1 MKKFGKSVLAFG
13 VLAAAAVVAAG
24 CGKKEEK
31 ATEKTAAETK
41 KESAAET
48 VAAGTEKKE
57 LTYAKGT
64 GPYTELFE
72 EHVMPIL
79 EKQGY
84 TFKVSEFT
92 LQYADEAIAD
102 GDVDFSVEQHIA
114 YMDAF
119 NKNYNSNLVALTPI
133 PTVPA
138 SIFSE
143 THDSLDEIADGM
155 KIAVPQDE
163 GNMARAFVMLQDIGW
178 ITLKEGT
185 DYATASSED
194 VAENP
199 YNLEFL
205 DVSTSIIATTLSDY
219 DYGIITGSIVY
230 NAGIDPSTA
239 LFNENLSENF
249 WLQVVVKDEDKDTQ
263 WAKDI
268 VAAYQS
274 DEFTEW
280 LKANNESEYKNLW
293 SIPEY

>member
-1 MKKFGKSVLAFG
+1 MRKFGKRLAVIGLAVLTA
-13 VLAAAAVVAAG
+13 VLAAG
-24 CGKKEEK
+24 CGKKESS
-31 ATEKTAAETK
+31 
-41 KESAAET
+41 SAGE
-48 VAAGTEKKE
+48 EKKE
-57 LTYAKGT
+57 LTYAKGS
-64 GPYTELFE
+64 GPYTILFE
-72 EHVMPIL
+72 EHIIPIL

-84 TFKVSEFT
+84 TFKVSELS

-114 YMDAF
+114 YMNAF
-119 NKNYNSNLVALTPI
+119 NKSYNSNLVALTPI

-143 THDSLDEIADGM
+143 THSSLDEISDGM

-178 ITLKEGT
+178 IKLKEGT
-185 DYATASSED
+185 DYATASPED

-205 DVSTSIIATTLSDY
+205 DIATNIIATTLADY

-239 LFNENLSENF
+239 LFNENLTDDF
-249 WLQVVVKDEDKDTQ
+249 WLQVVVKDADKDTQ

-274 DEFTEW
+274 KEFTDW
-280 LKANNESEYKNLW
+280 LKANNDSEYRNLW

>member
-1 MKKFGKSVLAFG
+1 MKKFGKRLAVIG
-13 VLAAAAVVAAG
+13 IAVLAAALAAG
-24 CGKKEEK
+24 CGKKQSASGGED
-31 ATEKTAAETK
+31 K
-41 KESAAET
+41 K
-48 VAAGTEKKE
+48 V
-57 LTYAKGT
+57 LTYAKGP
-64 GPYTELFE
+64 GPYTVLFE
-72 EHVMPIL
+72 EHIIPIL
-79 EKQGY
+79 EEKGY
-84 TFKVSEFT
+84 TFKVSELT

-119 NKNYNSNLVALTPI
+119 NKSYNSNLVALTPI

-138 SIFSE
+138 SVFSE
-143 THDSLDEIADGM
+143 THSSVDEIADGM

-163 GNMARAFVMLQDIGW
+163 GNMARAFVMLQDLGW

-185 DYATASSED
+185 NFATASPED

-199 YNLEFL
+199 YNLQFL
-205 DVSTSIIATTLSDY
+205 EIATNIIATTLADY

-239 LFNENLSENF
+239 LFNENLTEKF
-249 WLQVVVKDEDKDTQ
+249 WLQVVVKDADKDTQ

-274 DEFTEW
+274 KEFTDW
-280 LKANNESEYKNLW
+280 LKANNESEYRNLW

>member
-1 MKKFGKSVLAFG
+1 MRIMKKFGKRLAVLGIA
-13 VLAAAAVVAAG
+13 VLAAALAAG
-24 CGKKEEK
+24 CGKKESS
-31 ATEKTAAETK
+31 
-41 KESAAET
+41 SA
-48 VAAGTEKKE
+48 GGEKKE
-57 LTYAKGT
+57 LTYAKGS
-64 GPYTELFE
+64 GPYTILFE
-72 EHVMPIL
+72 EHIIPIL

-84 TFKVSEFT
+84 TFKVSELS

-114 YMDAF
+114 YMNAF
-119 NKNYNSNLVALTPI
+119 NKSYNSNLVALTPI

-143 THDSLDEIADGM
+143 THSSLDEISNGM

-163 GNMARAFVMLQDIGW
+163 GNMARAFVMLHDIGW
-178 ITLKEGT
+178 IKLKEGT
-185 DYATASSED
+185 DYATASPED

-205 DVSTSIIATTLSDY
+205 DIATNIIATTLADY

-239 LFNENLSENF
+239 LFNENLTEKF
-249 WLQVVVKDEDKDTQ
+249 WLQVVVKDADKDTQ

-268 VAAYQS
+268 VEAYQS
-274 DEFTEW
+274 KEFTDW
-280 LKANNESEYKNLW
+280 LKANNESEYRNLW

>member
-1 MKKFGKSVLAFG
+1 MKKFGKRLAVLGIA
-13 VLAAAAVVAAG
+13 VLAAALAAG
-24 CGKKEEK
+24 CGKKE
-31 ATEKTAAETK
+31 
-41 KESAAET
+41 SSP
-48 VAAGTEKKE
+48 AGGEKKE
-57 LTYAKGT
+57 LTYAKGS
-64 GPYTELFE
+64 GPYTILFE
-72 EHVMPIL
+72 EHIIPIL

-84 TFKVSEFT
+84 TFKVSELS

-114 YMDAF
+114 YMNAF
-119 NKNYNSNLVALTPI
+119 NNSYNSNLVALTPI

-143 THDSLDEIADGM
+143 THSSLDEISDGM

-178 ITLKEGT
+178 IKLKEGT
-185 DYATASSED
+185 DYATASPED

-205 DVSTSIIATTLSDY
+205 DIATNIIATTLADY

-239 LFNENLSENF
+239 LFNENLTDDF
-249 WLQVVVKDEDKDTQ
+249 WLQVVVKDADKDTQ

-274 DEFTEW
+274 KEFTDW
-280 LKANNESEYKNLW
+280 LKANNESGYRNLW

>member
-1 MKKFGKSVLAFG
+1 MKKFGKRLAMLG
-13 VLAAAAVVAAG
+13 IAVLAAALAAG
-24 CGKKEEK
+24 CGKKE
-31 ATEKTAAETK
+31 
-41 KESAAET
+41 SSP
-48 VAAGTEKKE
+48 AGGEKKE
-57 LTYAKGT
+57 LTYAKGS
-64 GPYTELFE
+64 GPYTILFE
-72 EHVMPIL
+72 EHIIPIL

-84 TFKVSEFT
+84 TFKVSELS

-114 YMDAF
+114 YMNAF
-119 NKNYNSNLVALTPI
+119 NNSYNSNLVALTPI

-143 THDSLDEIADGM
+143 THTSLDEIADGM

-163 GNMARAFVMLQDIGW
+163 GNMARAFVMLQDLGW
-178 ITLKEGT
+178 IKLKDGT
-185 DYATASSED
+185 DYATASPED
-194 VAENP
+194 VEENP

-205 DVSTSIIATTLSDY
+205 DIATNIIATTLADY

-239 LFNENLSENF
+239 LFNENLTDNF
-249 WLQVVVKDEDKDTQ
+249 WLQVVVKDADKDTQ

-274 DEFTEW
+274 KEFTDW
-280 LKANNESEYKNLW
+280 LKANNESEYRNLW

>member
-1 MKKFGKSVLAFG
+1 MRKFGKRLAVLGLA
-13 VLAAAAVVAAG
+13 VLTAVLAAG
-24 CGKKEEK
+24 CGKKESS
-31 ATEKTAAETK
+31 
-41 KESAAET
+41 SAGE
-48 VAAGTEKKE
+48 EKKE
-57 LTYAKGT
+57 LTYAKGS
-64 GPYTELFE
+64 GPYTILFE
-72 EHVMPIL
+72 EHIIPIL

-84 TFKVSEFT
+84 TFKVSELS

-114 YMDAF
+114 YMNAF
-119 NKNYNSNLVALTPI
+119 NKSYNSKLVALTPI

-143 THDSLDEIADGM
+143 THSSLDEISDGM

-178 ITLKEGT
+178 IKLKEGT
-185 DYATASSED
+185 DYATASPED

-205 DVSTSIIATTLSDY
+205 DIATNIIATTLADY

-239 LFNENLSENF
+239 LFNEDLTDNF
-249 WLQVVVKDEDKDTQ
+249 WLQVVVKDADKDTQ

-274 DEFTEW
+274 KEFTDW
-280 LKANNESEYKNLW
+280 LKANNESEYRNLW

>member
-1 MKKFGKSVLAFG
+1 MRIMKKFGKRLAVLGIA
-13 VLAAAAVVAAG
+13 VLAAALAAG
-24 CGKKEEK
+24 CGKKESS
-31 ATEKTAAETK
+31 
-41 KESAAET
+41 SAGE
-48 VAAGTEKKE
+48 EKKV
-57 LTYAKGT
+57 LTYAKGP

-72 EHVMPIL
+72 EHIIPIL
-79 EKQGY
+79 EEKGH
-84 TFKVSEFT
+84 TFKVSELS

-102 GDVDFSVEQHIA
+102 GDVDLSVEQHVA
-114 YMDAF
+114 YMEAF
-119 NKNYNSNLVALTPI
+119 NKSYNANLVALTKI

-143 THDSLDEIADGM
+143 THSSLDEIADGM

-163 GNMARAFVMLQDIGW
+163 GNMARAFVMLQDLGW

-185 DYATASSED
+185 NYATASPED

-205 DVSTSIIATTLSDY
+205 DIATNIIATTLADY

-239 LFNENLSENF
+239 LFNENLTDKF
-249 WLQVVVKDEDKDTQ
+249 WLQVVVKDADKDTQ

-268 VAAYQS
+268 VEAYQS
-274 DEFTEW
+274 KEFTDW
-280 LKANNESEYKNLW
+280 LKANNESEYRNLW

>member
-1 MKKFGKSVLAFG
+1 MRKFGKRLAVLGLA
-13 VLAAAAVVAAG
+13 VLTAVLAAG
-24 CGKKEEK
+24 CGKKESS
-31 ATEKTAAETK
+31 
-41 KESAAET
+41 SAGE
-48 VAAGTEKKE
+48 EKKE
-57 LTYAKGT
+57 LTYAKGS
-64 GPYTELFE
+64 GPYTILFE
-72 EHVMPIL
+72 EHIIPIL

-84 TFKVSEFT
+84 TFKVSELS

-114 YMDAF
+114 YMNAF
-119 NKNYNSNLVALTPI
+119 NKSYNSNLVALTPI

-143 THDSLDEIADGM
+143 THSSLDEISDGM

-178 ITLKEGT
+178 IKLKEGT
-185 DYATASSED
+185 DYATASPED

-205 DVSTSIIATTLSDY
+205 DIATNIIATTLADY

-239 LFNENLSENF
+239 LFNENLTDDF
-249 WLQVVVKDEDKDTQ
+249 WLQVVVKDADKDTQ
-263 WAKDI
+263 WVKDI

-274 DEFTEW
+274 KEFTDW
-280 LKANNESEYKNLW
+280 LKANNESEYRNLW

>member
-1 MKKFGKSVLAFG
+1 MRRFGKRLAVIGLAVLTA
-13 VLAAAAVVAAG
+13 VLAAG
-24 CGKKEEK
+24 WGKKGSS
-31 ATEKTAAETK
+31 
-41 KESAAET
+41 SAGE
-48 VAAGTEKKE
+48 EKKE
-57 LTYAKGT
+57 LTYAKGS
-64 GPYTELFE
+64 GPYTILFE
-72 EHVMPIL
+72 EHIIPIL

-84 TFKVSEFT
+84 TFKVSELS

-114 YMDAF
+114 YMNAF
-119 NKNYNSNLVALTPI
+119 NKSYNSNLVALTPI

-143 THDSLDEIADGM
+143 THSSLDEISDGM

-178 ITLKEGT
+178 IKLKEGT
-185 DYATASSED
+185 DYATASPED

-205 DVSTSIIATTLSDY
+205 DIATNIIATTLADY

-239 LFNENLSENF
+239 LFNENLTDDF
-249 WLQVVVKDEDKDTQ
+249 WLQVVVKDADKDTQ

-274 DEFTEW
+274 KEFTDW
-280 LKANNESEYKNLW
+280 LKANNESEYRNLW

>member
-1 MKKFGKSVLAFG
+1 MKKFGKRLAVLGIA
-13 VLAAAAVVAAG
+13 VLAAALAAG
-24 CGKKEEK
+24 CGKKE
-31 ATEKTAAETK
+31 
-41 KESAAET
+41 SSP
-48 VAAGTEKKE
+48 AGGEKKE
-57 LTYAKGT
+57 LTYAKGS
-64 GPYTELFE
+64 GPYTILFE
-72 EHVMPIL
+72 EHIIPIL

-84 TFKVSEFT
+84 TFKVSELS

-114 YMDAF
+114 YMNAF
-119 NKNYNSNLVALTPI
+119 NNSYNSNLVALTPI

-143 THDSLDEIADGM
+143 THTSLDEIADGM

-163 GNMARAFVMLQDIGW
+163 GNMARAFVMLQDLGW
-178 ITLKEGT
+178 IKLKDGT
-185 DYATASSED
+185 DYATASPKD
-194 VAENP
+194 VEENP

-205 DVSTSIIATTLSDY
+205 DIATNIIATTLADY

-239 LFNENLSENF
+239 LFNEDLTDNF
-249 WLQVVVKDEDKDTQ
+249 WLQVVVKDADKDTQ

-274 DEFTEW
+274 KEFTDW
-280 LKANNESEYKNLW
+280 LKANNESEYRNLW

>member
-1 MKKFGKSVLAFG
+1 MRIMKKFGKRLAVLGTA
-13 VLAAAAVVAAG
+13 VLAAALAAG
-24 CGKKEEK
+24 CGKKESS
-31 ATEKTAAETK
+31 
-41 KESAAET
+41 SAGE
-48 VAAGTEKKE
+48 EKKV
-57 LTYAKGT
+57 LTYAKGA

-72 EHVMPIL
+72 EHIIPIL
-79 EKQGY
+79 EEKGY
-84 TFKVSEFT
+84 TFKVSELS

-102 GDVDFSVEQHIA
+102 GDVDFSVEHHVA
-114 YMDAF
+114 YMEAF
-119 NKNYNSNLVALTPI
+119 NKSYNANLVALTKI

-143 THDSLDEIADGM
+143 THSSLDEISDGM

-163 GNMARAFVMLQDIGW
+163 GNMARAFVMLQDLGW

-185 DYATASSED
+185 NYATASPED

-199 YNLEFL
+199 YNLQFL
-205 DVSTSIIATTLSDY
+205 DIATNIIATTLADY

-239 LFNENLSENF
+239 LFNENLTDKF
-249 WLQVVVKDEDKDTQ
+249 WLQVVVKDADKDTQ

-268 VAAYQS
+268 VEAYQS
-274 DEFTEW
+274 KEFTDW
-280 LKANNESEYKNLW
+280 LKANNESEYRNLW

>member
-1 MKKFGKSVLAFG
+1 MKKFGKRLAVLGIA
-13 VLAAAAVVAAG
+13 VLAAALAAG
-24 CGKKEEK
+24 CGKKESS
-31 ATEKTAAETK
+31 
-41 KESAAET
+41 SA
-48 VAAGTEKKE
+48 GGEKKE
-57 LTYAKGT
+57 LTYAKGS
-64 GPYTELFE
+64 GPYTILFE
-72 EHVMPIL
+72 EHIIPIL

-84 TFKVSEFT
+84 TFKVSELS

-114 YMDAF
+114 YMNAF
-119 NKNYNSNLVALTPI
+119 NKSYNSNLVALTPI

-143 THDSLDEIADGM
+143 THSSLDEISDGM

-178 ITLKEGT
+178 IKLKEGT
-185 DYATASSED
+185 DYATASPED

-205 DVSTSIIATTLSDY
+205 DIATNIIATTLADY

-239 LFNENLSENF
+239 LFNENLTEKF
-249 WLQVVVKDEDKDTQ
+249 WLQVVVKDADKDTQ

-268 VAAYQS
+268 VEAYHS
-274 DEFTEW
+274 KEFTDW
-280 LKANNESEYKNLW
+280 LKANNESEYRNLW

>member
-1 MKKFGKSVLAFG
+1 MKKFGKRLAVIG
-13 VLAAAAVVAAG
+13 IAVLAAALAAG
-24 CGKKEEK
+24 CGKKQ
-31 ATEKTAAETK
+31 
-41 KESAAET
+41 SASGGEDKN
-48 VAAGTEKKE
+48 V
-57 LTYAKGT
+57 LTYAKGP
-64 GPYTELFE
+64 GPYTVLFE
-72 EHVMPIL
+72 EHIIPIL
-79 EKQGY
+79 EEKGY
-84 TFKVSEFT
+84 TFKVSELT

-119 NKNYNSNLVALTPI
+119 NKSYNSNLVALTPI

-138 SIFSE
+138 SVFSE
-143 THDSLDEIADGM
+143 THSSVDEIADGM

-163 GNMARAFVMLQDIGW
+163 GNMARAFVMLQDLGW

-185 DYATASSED
+185 NFATASPED

-199 YNLEFL
+199 YNLQFL
-205 DVSTSIIATTLSDY
+205 EIDTNIIATTLADY
-219 DYGIITGSIVY
+219 DYGVITGSIVY

-239 LFNENLSENF
+239 LFNENLTEKF
-249 WLQVVVKDEDKDTQ
+249 WLQVVVKDADKDTQ

-274 DEFTEW
+274 KEFTDW
-280 LKANNESEYKNLW
+280 LKANNESEYRNLW

>member
-1 MKKFGKSVLAFG
+1 MKKFGKRLAVLGIA
-13 VLAAAAVVAAG
+13 VLAAALAAG
-24 CGKKEEK
+24 CGKKESS
-31 ATEKTAAETK
+31 
-41 KESAAET
+41 SA
-48 VAAGTEKKE
+48 GGEKKE
-57 LTYAKGT
+57 LTYAKGS
-64 GPYTELFE
+64 GPYTILFE
-72 EHVMPIL
+72 EHIIPIL

-84 TFKVSEFT
+84 TFKVSELS

-114 YMDAF
+114 YMNAF
-119 NKNYNSNLVALTPI
+119 NKSYNSNLVALTPI

-143 THDSLDEIADGM
+143 THSSLDEISNGM

-163 GNMARAFVMLQDIGW
+163 GNMARAFVMLHDIGW
-178 ITLKEGT
+178 IKLKEGT
-185 DYATASSED
+185 DYATASPED

-205 DVSTSIIATTLSDY
+205 DIATNIIATTLADY

-239 LFNENLSENF
+239 LFNENLTEKF
-249 WLQVVVKDEDKDTQ
+249 WLQVVVKDADKDTQ

-268 VAAYQS
+268 VEAYQS
-274 DEFTEW
+274 KEFTDW
-280 LKANNESEYKNLW
+280 LKANNESEYRNLW

>member
-1 MKKFGKSVLAFG
+1 MRKFGKRLAVLGLA
-13 VLAAAAVVAAG
+13 VLTAVLAAG
-24 CGKKEEK
+24 CGKKESS
-31 ATEKTAAETK
+31 
-41 KESAAET
+41 SAGE
-48 VAAGTEKKE
+48 EKKE
-57 LTYAKGT
+57 LTYAKGS
-64 GPYTELFE
+64 GPYTILFE
-72 EHVMPIL
+72 EHIIPIL

-84 TFKVSEFT
+84 TFKVSELS

-114 YMDAF
+114 YMNAF
-119 NKNYNSNLVALTPI
+119 NKSYNSNLVALTPI

-143 THDSLDEIADGM
+143 THSSLDEISDGM

-178 ITLKEGT
+178 IKLKEGT
-185 DYATASSED
+185 DYATASPED

-205 DVSTSIIATTLSDY
+205 DIATNIIATTLADY

-239 LFNENLSENF
+239 LFNENLTDDF
-249 WLQVVVKDEDKDTQ
+249 WLQVVVKDADKDTQ

-274 DEFTEW
+274 KEFTDW
-280 LKANNESEYKNLW
+280 LKANNESEYRNLW

>member
-1 MKKFGKSVLAFG
+1 MKKLGKRLAVLGIA
-13 VLAAAAVVAAG
+13 VLAAALAAG
-24 CGKKEEK
+24 CGKKESS
-31 ATEKTAAETK
+31 
-41 KESAAET
+41 SA
-48 VAAGTEKKE
+48 GGEKKE
-57 LTYAKGT
+57 LTYAKGS
-64 GPYTELFE
+64 GPYTILFE
-72 EHVMPIL
+72 EHIIPIL

-84 TFKVSEFT
+84 TFKVSELS

-114 YMDAF
+114 YMNAF
-119 NKNYNSNLVALTPI
+119 NKSYNSNLVALTPI

-143 THDSLDEIADGM
+143 THSSLDEISNGM

-178 ITLKEGT
+178 IKLKEGT
-185 DYATASSED
+185 DYATASPED

-205 DVSTSIIATTLSDY
+205 DIATNIIATTLADY

-239 LFNENLSENF
+239 LFNENLTEKF
-249 WLQVVVKDEDKDTQ
+249 WLQVVVKDADKDTQ

-268 VAAYQS
+268 VEAYQS
-274 DEFTEW
+274 KEFTDW
-280 LKANNESEYKNLW
+280 LKANNESEYRNLW

>member
-1 MKKFGKSVLAFG
+1 MKKFVKRLAVIAIAVL
-13 VLAAAAVVAAG
+13 AAVVAAG
-24 CGKKEEK
+24 CGKK
-31 ATEKTAAETK
+31 AS
-41 KESAAET
+41 SAAGE
-48 VAAGTEKKE
+48 EKKE
-57 LTYAKGT
+57 LIYAKGS
-64 GPYTELFE
+64 GPYTILFE
-72 EHVMPIL
+72 EHIIPIL

-84 TFKVSEFT
+84 TFKVSELS

-114 YMDAF
+114 YMNAF
-119 NKNYNSNLVALTPI
+119 NNSYNSNLVALTPI

-143 THDSLDEIADGM
+143 THTSLDEIADGM

-163 GNMARAFVMLQDIGW
+163 GNMARAFVMLQDLGW
-178 ITLKEGT
+178 IKLKDGT
-185 DYATASSED
+185 DYATASPED
-194 VAENP
+194 VEENP

-205 DVSTSIIATTLSDY
+205 DIATNIIATTLADY

-239 LFNENLSENF
+239 LFNENLTDNF
-249 WLQVVVKDEDKDTQ
+249 WLQFVVKDADKDTQ

-274 DEFTEW
+274 KEFTDW
-280 LKANNESEYKNLW
+280 LKANNESEYRNLW

>member
-1 MKKFGKSVLAFG
+1 MRIMKKFGKRLAVLGIA
-13 VLAAAAVVAAG
+13 VLAAALAAG
-24 CGKKEEK
+24 CGKKESS
-31 ATEKTAAETK
+31 
-41 KESAAET
+41 SA
-48 VAAGTEKKE
+48 GGEKKE
-57 LTYAKGT
+57 LTYAKGS
-64 GPYTELFE
+64 GPYTILFE
-72 EHVMPIL
+72 EHIIPIL

-84 TFKVSEFT
+84 TFKVSELS

-114 YMDAF
+114 YMNAF
-119 NKNYNSNLVALTPI
+119 NKSYSSNLVALTPI

-143 THDSLDEIADGM
+143 THSSLDEISDGM

-178 ITLKEGT
+178 IKLKEGT
-185 DYATASSED
+185 DYATASPED

-205 DVSTSIIATTLSDY
+205 DIATNIIATTLADY

-230 NAGIDPSTA
+230 NAGIDPSTS
-239 LFNENLSENF
+239 LFNENLTEKF
-249 WLQVVVKDEDKDTQ
+249 WLQVVVKDADKDTQ

-268 VAAYQS
+268 VEAYQS
-274 DEFTEW
+274 KEFTDW
-280 LKANNESEYKNLW
+280 LKANNESEYRNLW

>member
-1 MKKFGKSVLAFG
+1 MEKFGKRLAVLGIA
-13 VLAAAAVVAAG
+13 VLAAALAAG
-24 CGKKEEK
+24 CGKKESS
-31 ATEKTAAETK
+31 
-41 KESAAET
+41 SA
-48 VAAGTEKKE
+48 GGEKKE
-57 LTYAKGT
+57 LTYAKGS
-64 GPYTELFE
+64 GPYTILFE
-72 EHVMPIL
+72 EHIIPIL

-84 TFKVSEFT
+84 TFKVSELS

-114 YMDAF
+114 YMNAF
-119 NKNYNSNLVALTPI
+119 NKSYNSNLVALTPI

-143 THDSLDEIADGM
+143 THSSLDEISDGM

-178 ITLKEGT
+178 IKLKEGT
-185 DYATASSED
+185 DYATASPED

-205 DVSTSIIATTLSDY
+205 DIATNIIATTLADY

-239 LFNENLSENF
+239 LFNENLTEKF
-249 WLQVVVKDEDKDTQ
+249 WLQVVVKDADKDTQ

-268 VAAYQS
+268 VEAYQS
-274 DEFTEW
+274 KEFTDW
-280 LKANNESEYKNLW
+280 LKANNESEYRNLW

>member
-1 MKKFGKSVLAFG
+1 MKKFGKRLAVLGIA
-13 VLAAAAVVAAG
+13 VLAAALAAG
-24 CGKKEEK
+24 CGKKESS
-31 ATEKTAAETK
+31 
-41 KESAAET
+41 SA
-48 VAAGTEKKE
+48 GGEKKE
-57 LTYAKGT
+57 LTYAKGS
-64 GPYTELFE
+64 GPYTILFE
-72 EHVMPIL
+72 EHIIPIL

-84 TFKVSEFT
+84 TFKVSELS

-114 YMDAF
+114 YMNAF
-119 NKNYNSNLVALTPI
+119 NKSYNSNLVALTPI

-143 THDSLDEIADGM
+143 THSSLDEISDGM

-178 ITLKEGT
+178 IKLKEGT
-185 DYATASSED
+185 DYATASPED

-205 DVSTSIIATTLSDY
+205 DIATNIIATTLADY

-239 LFNENLSENF
+239 LFNENLTEKF

-268 VAAYQS
+268 VEAYQS
-274 DEFTEW
+274 KEFTDW
-280 LKANNESEYKNLW
+280 LKANNESEYRNLW

>member
-1 MKKFGKSVLAFG
+1 MKKFEKRLAVLGIA
-13 VLAAAAVVAAG
+13 VLAAALAAG
-24 CGKKEEK
+24 CGKKE
-31 ATEKTAAETK
+31 
-41 KESAAET
+41 SSP
-48 VAAGTEKKE
+48 AGGEKKE
-57 LTYAKGT
+57 LTYAKGS
-64 GPYTELFE
+64 GPYTILFE
-72 EHVMPIL
+72 EHIIPIL

-84 TFKVSEFT
+84 AFKVSELS

-114 YMDAF
+114 YMNAF
-119 NKNYNSNLVALTPI
+119 NNSYNSNLVALTPI

-143 THDSLDEIADGM
+143 THTSLDEIADGM

-163 GNMARAFVMLQDIGW
+163 GNMARAFVMLQDLGW
-178 ITLKEGT
+178 IKLKDGT
-185 DYATASSED
+185 DYATASPED
-194 VAENP
+194 VEENP

-205 DVSTSIIATTLSDY
+205 DIATNIIATTLADY

-239 LFNENLSENF
+239 LFNENLTDNF
-249 WLQVVVKDEDKDTQ
+249 WLQVVVKDADKDTQ

-274 DEFTEW
+274 KEFTDW
-280 LKANNESEYKNLW
+280 LKANNESEYRNLW

>member
-1 MKKFGKSVLAFG
+1 MKKFGKRLAVLGIA
-13 VLAAAAVVAAG
+13 VLAAALAAG
-24 CGKKEEK
+24 CGKKESS
-31 ATEKTAAETK
+31 
-41 KESAAET
+41 SA
-48 VAAGTEKKE
+48 GGEKKE
-57 LTYAKGT
+57 LTYAKGS
-64 GPYTELFE
+64 GPYTILFE
-72 EHVMPIL
+72 EHIIPIL

-84 TFKVSEFT
+84 TFKVSELS

-114 YMDAF
+114 YMNAF
-119 NKNYNSNLVALTPI
+119 NKSYNSNLVALTPI

-143 THDSLDEIADGM
+143 THSSLDEISDGM

-178 ITLKEGT
+178 IKLKEGT
-185 DYATASSED
+185 DYATASPED

-205 DVSTSIIATTLSDY
+205 DIATNIIATTLADY

-239 LFNENLSENF
+239 LFNENLTEKF
-249 WLQVVVKDEDKDTQ
+249 WLQVVVKDADKDTQ

-268 VAAYQS
+268 VEAYQS
-274 DEFTEW
+274 KEFTDW
-280 LKANNESEYKNLW
+280 LKANNESEYRNLW
-293 SIPEY
+293 SIPKY

>member
-1 MKKFGKSVLAFG
+1 MKKFGKRLAVLGIA
-13 VLAAAAVVAAG
+13 VLAAALAAG
-24 CGKKEEK
+24 CGKKE
-31 ATEKTAAETK
+31 
-41 KESAAET
+41 SSP
-48 VAAGTEKKE
+48 AGGEKKE
-57 LTYAKGT
+57 LTYAKGS
-64 GPYTELFE
+64 GPYTILFE
-72 EHVMPIL
+72 EHIIPIL

-84 TFKVSEFT
+84 TFKVSELS

-114 YMDAF
+114 YMNAF
-119 NKNYNSNLVALTPI
+119 NNSYNSNLVALTPI

-143 THDSLDEIADGM
+143 THTSLDEIADGM

-163 GNMARAFVMLQDIGW
+163 GNMARAFVMLQDLGW
-178 ITLKEGT
+178 IKLKDGT
-185 DYATASSED
+185 DYATASPED
-194 VAENP
+194 VEENP

-205 DVSTSIIATTLSDY
+205 DIATNIIATTLADY

-239 LFNENLSENF
+239 LFNENLTDDF
-249 WLQVVVKDEDKDTQ
+249 WLQVVVKDADKDTQ

-274 DEFTEW
+274 KEFTDW
-280 LKANNESEYKNLW
+280 LKANNESEYRNLW

>member
-1 MKKFGKSVLAFG
+1 MKKFGKRLAVLGIA
-13 VLAAAAVVAAG
+13 VLTAALAAG
-24 CGKKEEK
+24 CGKKESS
-31 ATEKTAAETK
+31 
-41 KESAAET
+41 SA
-48 VAAGTEKKE
+48 GGEKKE
-57 LTYAKGT
+57 LTYAKGS
-64 GPYTELFE
+64 GPYTILFE
-72 EHVMPIL
+72 EHIIPIL

-84 TFKVSEFT
+84 TFKVSELS

-114 YMDAF
+114 YMNAF
-119 NKNYNSNLVALTPI
+119 NKSYSSNLVALTPI

-143 THDSLDEIADGM
+143 THSSLDEISDGM

-178 ITLKEGT
+178 IKLKEGT
-185 DYATASSED
+185 DYATASPED

-205 DVSTSIIATTLSDY
+205 DIATNIIATTLADY

-230 NAGIDPSTA
+230 NAGIDPSTS
-239 LFNENLSENF
+239 LFNENLTEKF
-249 WLQVVVKDEDKDTQ
+249 WLQVVVKDADKDTQ

-268 VAAYQS
+268 VEAYQS
-274 DEFTEW
+274 KEFTDW
-280 LKANNESEYKNLW
+280 LKANNESEYRNLW

>member
-1 MKKFGKSVLAFG
+1 MRKFGKRLAVIGLAVLTA
-13 VLAAAAVVAAG
+13 VLAAG
-24 CGKKEEK
+24 CGKKENS
-31 ATEKTAAETK
+31 
-41 KESAAET
+41 SAGE
-48 VAAGTEKKE
+48 EKKE
-57 LTYAKGT
+57 LTYAKGS
-64 GPYTELFE
+64 GPYTILFE
-72 EHVMPIL
+72 EHIIPIL

-84 TFKVSEFT
+84 TFKVSELS

-114 YMDAF
+114 YMNAF
-119 NKNYNSNLVALTPI
+119 NKSYNSNLVALTPI

-143 THDSLDEIADGM
+143 THSSLDEISDGM

-178 ITLKEGT
+178 IKLKEGT
-185 DYATASSED
+185 DYATASPED

-205 DVSTSIIATTLSDY
+205 DIATNIIATTLADY

-239 LFNENLSENF
+239 LFNENLTDNF
-249 WLQVVVKDEDKDTQ
+249 WLQVVVKDADKDTQ

-274 DEFTEW
+274 KEFTDW
-280 LKANNESEYKNLW
+280 LKANNESEYRNLW

>member
-1 MKKFGKSVLAFG
+1 MRIMKKFGKRLAVLGIA
-13 VLAAAAVVAAG
+13 VLAAALAAG
-24 CGKKEEK
+24 CGKKESS
-31 ATEKTAAETK
+31 
-41 KESAAET
+41 SA
-48 VAAGTEKKE
+48 GGEKKE
-57 LTYAKGT
+57 LTYAKGS
-64 GPYTELFE
+64 GPYTILFE
-72 EHVMPIL
+72 EHIIPIL

-84 TFKVSEFT
+84 TFTVSELS

-114 YMDAF
+114 YMNAF
-119 NKNYNSNLVALTPI
+119 NKSYNSNLVALTPI

-143 THDSLDEIADGM
+143 THSSLDEISNGM

-178 ITLKEGT
+178 IKLKEGT
-185 DYATASSED
+185 DYATASPED

-205 DVSTSIIATTLSDY
+205 DIATNIIATTLADY

-239 LFNENLSENF
+239 LFNENLTEKF
-249 WLQVVVKDEDKDTQ
+249 WLQVVVKDADKDTQ

-268 VAAYQS
+268 VEAYQS
-274 DEFTEW
+274 KEFTDW
-280 LKANNESEYKNLW
+280 LKANNESEYRNLW

>member
-1 MKKFGKSVLAFG
+1 MRRFGKRLAVIGLAVLTA
-13 VLAAAAVVAAG
+13 VLAAG
-24 CGKKEEK
+24 CGKKESS
-31 ATEKTAAETK
+31 
-41 KESAAET
+41 SAGE
-48 VAAGTEKKE
+48 EKKE
-57 LTYAKGT
+57 LTYAKGS
-64 GPYTELFE
+64 GPYTILFE
-72 EHVMPIL
+72 EHIIPIL

-84 TFKVSEFT
+84 TFKVSELS

-114 YMDAF
+114 YMNAF
-119 NKNYNSNLVALTPI
+119 NKSYNSNLVALTPI

-143 THDSLDEIADGM
+143 THSSLDEISDGM

-178 ITLKEGT
+178 IKLKEGT
-185 DYATASSED
+185 DYATASPED
-194 VAENP
+194 IAENP

-205 DVSTSIIATTLSDY
+205 DIATNIIATTLADY

-239 LFNENLSENF
+239 LFNENLTDNF
-249 WLQVVVKDEDKDTQ
+249 WLQVVVKDADKDTQ

-274 DEFTEW
+274 KEFTDW
-280 LKANNESEYKNLW
+280 LKANNESEYRNLW

>member
-1 MKKFGKSVLAFG
+1 MRIMKKLGKRLAVLGIA
-13 VLAAAAVVAAG
+13 VLAAALAAG
-24 CGKKEEK
+24 CGKKESS
-31 ATEKTAAETK
+31 
-41 KESAAET
+41 SAC
-48 VAAGTEKKE
+48 GEKKE
-57 LTYAKGT
+57 LTYAKGS
-64 GPYTELFE
+64 GPYTILFE
-72 EHVMPIL
+72 EHIIPIL

-84 TFKVSEFT
+84 TFKVSELS

-114 YMDAF
+114 YMNAF
-119 NKNYNSNLVALTPI
+119 NKSYNSNLVALTPI

-143 THDSLDEIADGM
+143 THSSLDEISDGM

-178 ITLKEGT
+178 IKLKEGT
-185 DYATASSED
+185 DYATASPED

-205 DVSTSIIATTLSDY
+205 DISTNIIATTLADY

-239 LFNENLSENF
+239 LFNENLTDKF
-249 WLQVVVKDEDKDTQ
+249 WLQVVVKDADKDTQ

-268 VAAYQS
+268 VEAYQS
-274 DEFTEW
+274 KEFTDW
-280 LKANNESEYKNLW
+280 LKANNESEYRNLW

>member
-1 MKKFGKSVLAFG
+1 MKKFGKRLAVIG
-13 VLAAAAVVAAG
+13 IAVLAAALAAG
-24 CGKKEEK
+24 CGKKQSASGGED
-31 ATEKTAAETK
+31 K
-41 KESAAET
+41 K
-48 VAAGTEKKE
+48 V

-64 GPYTELFE
+64 GPYTVLFE
-72 EHVMPIL
+72 EHIIPIL
-79 EKQGY
+79 EEKGY
-84 TFKVSEFT
+84 TFKVSELT

-119 NKNYNSNLVALTPI
+119 NKSYNSNLVALTPI

-138 SIFSE
+138 SVFSE
-143 THDSLDEIADGM
+143 THSSVDEIADGM

-163 GNMARAFVMLQDIGW
+163 GNMARAFVMLQDLGW

-185 DYATASSED
+185 NFATASPED

-199 YNLEFL
+199 YNLQFL
-205 DVSTSIIATTLSDY
+205 EIDTNIIATTLADY
-219 DYGIITGSIVY
+219 DYGVITGSIVY

-239 LFNENLSENF
+239 LFNENLTEKF
-249 WLQVVVKDEDKDTQ
+249 WLQVVVKDADKDTQ

-274 DEFTEW
+274 KEFTDW
-280 LKANNESEYKNLW
+280 LKANNESEYRNLW

>member
-1 MKKFGKSVLAFG
+1 MKKFGKRLAVLGIA
-13 VLAAAAVVAAG
+13 VLAAALAAG
-24 CGKKEEK
+24 CGKKESSP
-31 ATEKTAAETK
+31 AD
-41 KESAAET
+41 
-48 VAAGTEKKE
+48 GEKKE
-57 LTYAKGT
+57 LIYAKGS
-64 GPYTELFE
+64 GPYTILFE
-72 EHVMPIL
+72 EHIIPIL

-84 TFKVSEFT
+84 TFKVSELS

-114 YMDAF
+114 YMNAF
-119 NKNYNSNLVALTPI
+119 NNSYNSNLVALTPI

-143 THDSLDEIADGM
+143 THTSLDEIADGM

-163 GNMARAFVMLQDIGW
+163 GNMARAFVMLQDLGW
-178 ITLKEGT
+178 IKLKDGT
-185 DYATASSED
+185 DYATASPED
-194 VAENP
+194 VEENP

-205 DVSTSIIATTLSDY
+205 DIATNIIATTLADY

-239 LFNENLSENF
+239 LFNENLTDNF
-249 WLQVVVKDEDKDTQ
+249 WLQVVVKDADKDTQ

-274 DEFTEW
+274 KEFTDW
-280 LKANNESEYKNLW
+280 LKANNESEYRNLW

>member
-1 MKKFGKSVLAFG
+1 MRRFGKRLAVLGLA
-13 VLAAAAVVAAG
+13 VLTAVLAAG
-24 CGKKEEK
+24 CGKKESS
-31 ATEKTAAETK
+31 
-41 KESAAET
+41 SAGE
-48 VAAGTEKKE
+48 EKKE
-57 LTYAKGT
+57 LTYAKGS
-64 GPYTELFE
+64 GPYTILFE
-72 EHVMPIL
+72 EHIIPIL

-84 TFKVSEFT
+84 TFKVSELS
-92 LQYADEAIAD
+92 LQYADDAIAD

-114 YMDAF
+114 YMNAF
-119 NKNYNSNLVALTPI
+119 NKSYNSNLVALTPI

-143 THDSLDEIADGM
+143 THSSLDEISDGM

-178 ITLKEGT
+178 IKLKEGT
-185 DYATASSED
+185 DYATASPED

-205 DVSTSIIATTLSDY
+205 DIATNIIATTLADY

-239 LFNENLSENF
+239 LFNENLTDDF
-249 WLQVVVKDEDKDTQ
+249 WLQVVVKDADKDTQ

-274 DEFTEW
+274 KEFTDW
-280 LKANNESEYKNLW
+280 LKANNESEYRNLW

>member
-1 MKKFGKSVLAFG
+1 MKKFGKRLAVLGIA
-13 VLAAAAVVAAG
+13 VLAAALVAG
-24 CGKKEEK
+24 CGKKESS
-31 ATEKTAAETK
+31 
-41 KESAAET
+41 SA
-48 VAAGTEKKE
+48 GGEKKE
-57 LTYAKGT
+57 LTYAKGS
-64 GPYTELFE
+64 GPYTILFE
-72 EHVMPIL
+72 EHIIPIL

-84 TFKVSEFT
+84 TFKVSELS

-114 YMDAF
+114 YMNAF
-119 NKNYNSNLVALTPI
+119 NKSYNSNLVALTPI

-143 THDSLDEIADGM
+143 THSSLDEISDGM

-178 ITLKEGT
+178 IKLKEGT
-185 DYATASSED
+185 DYATASPED

-205 DVSTSIIATTLSDY
+205 DIATNIIATTLADY

-230 NAGIDPSTA
+230 NAGIDPSTS
-239 LFNENLSENF
+239 LFNENLTEKF
-249 WLQVVVKDEDKDTQ
+249 WLQVVVKDADKDTQ

-268 VAAYQS
+268 VEAYQS
-274 DEFTEW
+274 KEFTDW
-280 LKANNESEYKNLW
+280 LKANNESEYRNLW

>member
-1 MKKFGKSVLAFG
+1 MRKFGKRLAVIGLAVLTA
-13 VLAAAAVVAAG
+13 VLAAG
-24 CGKKEEK
+24 CGKKESS
-31 ATEKTAAETK
+31 
-41 KESAAET
+41 SAGE
-48 VAAGTEKKE
+48 EKKE
-57 LTYAKGT
+57 LTYAKGS
-64 GPYTELFE
+64 GPYTILFE
-72 EHVMPIL
+72 EHIIPIL

-84 TFKVSEFT
+84 TFKVSELS

-114 YMDAF
+114 YMNAF
-119 NKNYNSNLVALTPI
+119 NKSYNSNLVALTPI

-143 THDSLDEIADGM
+143 THSSFDEISDGM

-178 ITLKEGT
+178 IKLKEGT
-185 DYATASSED
+185 DYATASPED

-205 DVSTSIIATTLSDY
+205 DIATNIIATTLADY

-239 LFNENLSENF
+239 LFNENLTEKF
-249 WLQVVVKDEDKDTQ
+249 WLQVVVKDADKDTQ

-274 DEFTEW
+274 KEFTDW
-280 LKANNESEYKNLW
+280 LKANNDSEYRNLW

>member
-1 MKKFGKSVLAFG
+1 MRKFGKRLAVIGLAVLTA
-13 VLAAAAVVAAG
+13 VLAAG
-24 CGKKEEK
+24 CGKKESS
-31 ATEKTAAETK
+31 
-41 KESAAET
+41 SAGE
-48 VAAGTEKKE
+48 EKKE
-57 LTYAKGT
+57 LTYAKGS
-64 GPYTELFE
+64 GPYTILFE
-72 EHVMPIL
+72 EHIIPIL

-84 TFKVSEFT
+84 TFKVSELS

-114 YMDAF
+114 YMNAF
-119 NKNYNSNLVALTPI
+119 NKSYNSNLVALTPI

-143 THDSLDEIADGM
+143 THSSLDEISDGM

-178 ITLKEGT
+178 IKLKEGT
-185 DYATASSED
+185 DYATASPED

-205 DVSTSIIATTLSDY
+205 DIATNIIATTLADY

-239 LFNENLSENF
+239 LFSENLTDNF
-249 WLQVVVKDEDKDTQ
+249 WLQVVVKDADKETQ

-274 DEFTEW
+274 KEFTDW
-280 LKANNESEYKNLW
+280 LKANNESEYRNLW

>member
-1 MKKFGKSVLAFG
+1 MKKFGKRLAVLGIA
-13 VLAAAAVVAAG
+13 VLAAALAAG
-24 CGKKEEK
+24 CGKKESS
-31 ATEKTAAETK
+31 
-41 KESAAET
+41 SAGE
-48 VAAGTEKKE
+48 EKKV
-57 LTYAKGT
+57 LTYAKGA

-72 EHVMPIL
+72 EHIIPIL
-79 EKQGY
+79 EEKGY
-84 TFKVSEFT
+84 TFKVSELS

-102 GDVDFSVEQHIA
+102 GDVDFSVEQHVA
-114 YMDAF
+114 YMEAF
-119 NKNYNSNLVALTPI
+119 NKSYNSNLVALTPI

-143 THDSLDEIADGM
+143 THSSLDEISDGM

-163 GNMARAFVMLQDIGW
+163 GNMARAFVMLQDLGW

-185 DYATASSED
+185 NYATASPED

-199 YNLEFL
+199 YNLQFL
-205 DVSTSIIATTLSDY
+205 DIATNIIATTLADY

-239 LFNENLSENF
+239 LFNENLTDKF
-249 WLQVVVKDEDKDTQ
+249 WLQVVVKDADKDTQ

-268 VAAYQS
+268 VEAYQS
-274 DEFTEW
+274 KEFTDW
-280 LKANNESEYKNLW
+280 LKANNESEYRNLW

>member
-1 MKKFGKSVLAFG
+1 MKKFVKRLAVIAIAVL
-13 VLAAAAVVAAG
+13 AAVVAAG
-24 CGKKEEK
+24 CGKK
-31 ATEKTAAETK
+31 AS
-41 KESAAET
+41 SAAGE
-48 VAAGTEKKE
+48 EKKE
-57 LTYAKGT
+57 LIYAKGS
-64 GPYTELFE
+64 GPYTILFE
-72 EHVMPIL
+72 EHIIPIL

-84 TFKVSEFT
+84 TFKVSELS

-114 YMDAF
+114 YMNAF
-119 NKNYNSNLVALTPI
+119 NKSYNSNLVALTPI

-143 THDSLDEIADGM
+143 THSSLDEISDGM

-178 ITLKEGT
+178 IKLKEGT
-185 DYATASSED
+185 DYATASPED

-205 DVSTSIIATTLSDY
+205 DIATNIIATTLADY

-239 LFNENLSENF
+239 LFNENLTDNF
-249 WLQVVVKDEDKDTQ
+249 WLQVVVKDADKDTQ

-274 DEFTEW
+274 KEFTDW
-280 LKANNESEYKNLW
+280 LKANNESEYRNLW

>member
-1 MKKFGKSVLAFG
+1 MRKFGKRLAVIGLAVLTA
-13 VLAAAAVVAAG
+13 VLAAG
-24 CGKKEEK
+24 CGKKESS
-31 ATEKTAAETK
+31 
-41 KESAAET
+41 SAGE
-48 VAAGTEKKE
+48 EKKE
-57 LTYAKGT
+57 LTYAKGS
-64 GPYTELFE
+64 GPYTILFE
-72 EHVMPIL
+72 EHIIPIL

-84 TFKVSEFT
+84 TFKVSELS

-114 YMDAF
+114 YMNAF
-119 NKNYNSNLVALTPI
+119 NKSYNSNLVALTPI

-143 THDSLDEIADGM
+143 THSSLDEIFDGM

-178 ITLKEGT
+178 IKLKEGT
-185 DYATASSED
+185 DYATASPED

-205 DVSTSIIATTLSDY
+205 DIATNIIATTLADY

-239 LFNENLSENF
+239 LFNENLTDDF
-249 WLQVVVKDEDKDTQ
+249 WLQVVVKDADKDTQ

-274 DEFTEW
+274 KEFTDW
-280 LKANNESEYKNLW
+280 LKANNESEYRNLW

>member
-1 MKKFGKSVLAFG
+1 MKKFGKRLAVISIAVL
-13 VLAAAAVVAAG
+13 AAVVAAG
-24 CGKKEEK
+24 CGKK
-31 ATEKTAAETK
+31 AS
-41 KESAAET
+41 SAAGE
-48 VAAGTEKKE
+48 EKKE
-57 LTYAKGT
+57 LIYAKGS
-64 GPYTELFE
+64 GPYTILFE
-72 EHVMPIL
+72 EHIIPIL

-84 TFKVSEFT
+84 TFKVSELS
-92 LQYADEAIAD
+92 LQYADEAIED

-114 YMDAF
+114 YMNAF
-119 NKNYNSNLVALTPI
+119 NNSYNSNLVALTPI

-143 THDSLDEIADGM
+143 THTSLDEIADGM

-163 GNMARAFVMLQDIGW
+163 GNMARAFVMLQDLGW
-178 ITLKEGT
+178 IKLKDGT
-185 DYATASSED
+185 DYATASPED
-194 VAENP
+194 VEENP

-205 DVSTSIIATTLSDY
+205 DIATNIIATTLADY

-239 LFNENLSENF
+239 LFNENLTDNF
-249 WLQVVVKDEDKDTQ
+249 WLQFVVKDADKDTQ

-274 DEFTEW
+274 KEFTDW
-280 LKANNESEYKNLW
+280 LKANNESEYRNLW